1 MGIAAG
7 SAGHTG
13 ARRVNLGDWAG
24 MAATSFVAG
33 LLQAANGFGFAV
45 LAVPLFLLFAEPGP
59 AVQLVVI
66 VTLALSAVV
75 LPGMGR
81 EVDGPLLLRLC
92 LGGLVGLPLGLIG
105 FGYADPVAVRAVIGV
120 TILAFA
126 GTIVAMRWRRR
137 IFAMAMRPGRDLAAG
152 VVSGIATALTGMSG
166 PPVLIYLMLA
176 GSPPRV
182 VRATLFAFFAAC
194 YTATLAAYVATV
206 GVPGAT
212 WLAAASLMPFAWAGG
227 LIGRRVGD
235 RLGVEAATVLALVVL
250 TATGLY
256 TVAAALRLALS

>member
-1 MGIAAG
+1 M
-7 SAGHTG
+7 
-13 ARRVNLGDWAG
+13 NFGDWAG

-75 LPGMGR
+75 LPGMGK
-81 EVDGPLLLRLC
+81 ELNGPLLWRLG
-92 LGGLVGLPLGLIG
+92 LGGLAGLPFGLVA
-105 FGYADPVAVRAVIGV
+105 FRYADPVAMRAVIGV

-126 GTIVAMRWRRR
+126 GVIVAMRLRWLP
-137 IFAMAMRPGRDLAAG
+137 IAVAMRPSRDLATG
-152 VVSGIATALTGMSG
+152 MVSGIATALTGMSG

-176 GSPPRV
+176 GMPPRA

-194 YTATLAAYVATV
+194 YAATLAAYIATV
-206 GVPGAT
+206 GVPRAT
-212 WLAAASLMPFAWAGG
+212 WLGAASLIPFAWAGG

-235 RLGVEAATVLALVVL
+235 RLGVDAATVLALIVL
-250 TATGLY
+250 MVTGLY
-256 TVAAALRLALS
+256 TVAAAARAVLS

>member
-1 MGIAAG
+1 
-7 SAGHTG
+7 
-13 ARRVNLGDWAG
+13 VNLGDWAG
-24 MAATSFVAG
+24 MAATSFVAA

-59 AVQLVVI
+59 AVQIVII

-75 LPGMGR
+75 LPGMR
-81 EVDGPLLLRLC
+81 AAVDGRLLLRL
-92 LGGLVGLPLGLIG
+92 GIGAAIGLPLGLAA

-126 GTIVAMRWRRR
+126 GVIVAVRWRRR
-137 IFAMAMRPGRDLAAG
+137 PILLAMRPSRDVVSG
-152 VVSGIATALTGMSG
+152 VVSGVATALTGMSG
-166 PPVLIYLMLA
+166 PPVRIYLMLA

-194 YTATLAAYVATV
+194 YAATLAAYIATI

-212 WLAAASLMPFAWAGG
+212 WLTAASLVPFVWVGG

-235 RLGVEAATVLALVVL
+235 RLGVEAATVLALIVL
-250 TATGLY
+250 IATGLY
-256 TVAAALRLALS
+256 TVAAAARAALS